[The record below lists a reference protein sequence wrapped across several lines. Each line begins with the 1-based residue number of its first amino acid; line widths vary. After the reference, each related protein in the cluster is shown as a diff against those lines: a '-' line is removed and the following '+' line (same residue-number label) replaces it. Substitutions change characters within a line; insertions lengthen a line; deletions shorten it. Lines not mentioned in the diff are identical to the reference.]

1 MPPSPTPTLV
11 LSVAP
16 SIPTQPASFL
26 PPSTPSARLPLIQVS
41 FFNPLLTSCFCPLHG
56 VQSSTCCSGVH
67 HFFHASSPARFPCS
81 CFSLP
86 YLCTF
91 FFQRCP
97 FYSLHPSI
105 SLHCGLCA
113 SPFSI
118 PPFLLDIHLTS
129 LGTMYVRYVCAVL
142 PNYWLCVCTDA
153 VFPAHFDLPKT
164 PRAFSFSLWLTE
176 TTTQM
181 NTIAA

>member
-1 MPPSPTPTLV
+1 MHASLPHPHSGP

-26 PPSTPSARLPLIQVS
+26 APSTPSARLPLIQVS
-41 FFNPLLTSCFCPLHG
+41 FFNPLLASCFCPLHA
-56 VQSSTCCSGVH
+56 VQSSTCFSGVH
-67 HFFHASSPARFPCS
+67 HFFHPSSPVRFPCS

-86 YLCTF
+86 YFCTPPP
-91 FFQRCP
+91 QHCP

-105 SLHCGLCA
+105 SLRCGLCA

-129 LGTMYVRYVCAVL
+129 LGTVYVC
-142 PNYWLCVCTDA
+142 LCGA
-153 VFPAHFDLPKT
+153 AQL
-164 PRAFSFSLWLTE
+164 LTE
-176 TTTQM
+176 RM
-181 NTIAA
+181 YRCCVSSPF